1 TVGTRMCRLPAGLTT
16 SALHGGGPAQVPLR
30 MGKFAGEIVRKRGP
44 PARGAS
50 RVARSL
56 PNVGK
61 LTCMTSSPDQSPA
74 ATAGAGAPDTDPVTT
89 SSMDDTEQVNVPGS
103 ATDERANGAAGE
115 SANGVDRT
123 TGDADVDATPD
134 ETAPDGTAA
143 DPTVPAETTAGETTA
158 GETTAGAAADEEAT
172 GETVGA
178 PRGEAARDDTGSEG
192 GPDEDAHDA
201 SAADAKTDDASA
213 DEAGTGTAAPAE
225 AAAARTAAA
234 HAPAAETAADSS

>member
-1 TVGTRMCRLPAGLTT
+1 RWCRPLTVGTRMGRLPAGLTP
-16 SALHGGGPAQVPLR
+16 SALHGGGPAQVPPR
-30 MGKFAGEIVRKRGP
+30 RGKFAGEMSRKRGP
-44 PARGAS
+44 PAGGAP

-123 TGDADVDATPD
+123 TGDADVDGGDDATPD

-143 DPTVPAETTAGETTA
+143 DPTVPAETSAGETTAGETTA

-172 GETVGA
+172 GETVG
-178 PRGEAARDDTGSEG
+178 
-192 GPDEDAHDA
+192 
-201 SAADAKTDDASA
+201 
-213 DEAGTGTAAPAE
+213 
-225 AAAARTAAA
+225 
-234 HAPAAETAADSS
+234 